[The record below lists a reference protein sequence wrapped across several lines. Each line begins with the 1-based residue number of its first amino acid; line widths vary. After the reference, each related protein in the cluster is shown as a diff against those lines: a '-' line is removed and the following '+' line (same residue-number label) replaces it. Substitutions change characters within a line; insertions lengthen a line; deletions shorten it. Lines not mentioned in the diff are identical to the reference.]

1 MKRKNSLPF
10 ETNSSGGKGSVGR
23 PNNSQLGLATPQRKR
38 DGSGLNK
45 SLIVQSSAQSQAQ
58 LASVK
63 PVLKKK
69 KAVIVTKRVVKKKVH
84 SGVAAQAAN
93 AASLSAQATPDRR
106 THMTTRSGGLTKTQ
120 SSEGRV
126 PKSPSSQ
133 FKSSAARAHNKN
145 NSSLLSF
152 SSEPGALKNQRQA
165 SVPMLRKEN
174 PKAISKKRV
183 GTPIKLK
190 HSYLKDEA
198 NASYLEDLNKE
209 IRELREKRMQHNTFN
224 QRINDEAEDDDFET
238 AIFAE
243 TLLGELGSS

>member
-1 MKRKNSLPF
+1 MN
-10 ETNSSGGKGSVGR
+10 T
-23 PNNSQLGLATPQRKR
+23 SQPGLTTPQRKR
-38 DGSGLNK
+38 DASGRLNQ
-45 SLIVQSSAQSQAQ
+45 SLIVQSSAQSQPQ
-58 LASVK
+58 LTSAK

-69 KAVIVTKRVVKKKVH
+69 KAVIVTKRVVKKRVP
-84 SGVAAQAAN
+84 SGLAAQAAN
-93 AASLSAQATPDRR
+93 AANLSAQATPDRR

-120 SSEGRV
+120 SSDGRT

-133 FKSSAARAHNKN
+133 FKSSAIRPAHNKN

-152 SSEPGALKNQRQA
+152 SSEPGGLKNQRQA
-165 SVPMLRKEN
+165 SVPMLRKET
-174 PKAISKKRV
+174 PKVVSKKRV

-190 HSYLKDEA
+190 HSYLKDEV

-209 IRELREKRMQHNTFN
+209 IAALREKRLQHSTLH
-224 QRINDEAEDDDFET
+224 QRINDEDEDDDFET